1 MKRIYFLG
9 RYGYLVKKKISN
21 FSLDIEGAE
30 LPVLRA
36 IPWTKVNI
44 RVILIEVIHFGK
56 MFDGTKEEMQTFLE
70 EKGYRLFKDVGF
82 DQIYIKK
89 DSAKI
94 KKN

>member
-1 MKRIYFLG
+1 
-9 RYGYLVKKKISN
+9 
-21 FSLDIEGAE
+21 LDIEGAE

-56 MFDGTKEEMQTFLE
+56 MFDGTKEEMKAFLE
-70 EKGYRLFKDVGF
+70 EKGYRLFKDIGF

-89 DSAKI
+89 ESAKI